1 MLQAV
6 ACAIRLHALTPC
18 SHNPPGLAR
27 ERCEKGFAM
36 KTLQHIGI
44 ASVTLPGALLCME
57 TIVAESYTH
66 FGKEARIHPHITLTQ
81 PPLNEI
87 EPLLAKKDWHQVATC
102 LLASIEILLKAGVDF
117 VIIPSN
123 APHYAIKHVQEK
135 SPLPVLSIVE
145 VAVTECLRR
154 GFKKVGILGM
164 DVTMSDGLYV
174 APLKQGAIEPVTLPP
189 EQQKALSHLIYNEII
204 IGKPTL
210 KTAERLRGF
219 IQALRG
225 VGCDAF
231 IAACTEIPI
240 VIPTEDES
248 PLPFID
254 TTRLLA
260 KKAFAY
266 AAHLSEV

>member
-1 MLQAV
+1 
-6 ACAIRLHALTPC
+6 
-18 SHNPPGLAR
+18 
-27 ERCEKGFAM
+27 M

-57 TIVAESYTH
+57 TIVAESYRH

-81 PPLNEI
+81 PPLHEI
-87 EPLLAKKDWHQVATC
+87 EPLLVKKDWSQVATC
-102 LLASIEILLKAGVDF
+102 LLASIDILSKAGVDF

-145 VAVTECLRR
+145 ISVTECLRR

-174 APLKQGAIEPVTLPP
+174 APLQQGAIEPVTLPP
-189 EQQKALSHLIYNEII
+189 EKQKALSHLIYNEII

-210 KTAERLRGF
+210 KTAERLRVF
-219 IQALRG
+219 IQELLG
-225 VGCDAF
+225 LGCDAF

-240 VIPTEDES
+240 VITTEDES